1 MQSLVAVDFNEVF
14 DWNFHLRHIIE
25 IAQEEM
31 LVFNSAR
38 LLKKSCVPLQK
49 INSLVIGRISKNP
62 VRI

>member
-31 LVFNSAR
+31 LVFNSAPESFDED
-38 LLKKSCVPLQK
+38 SCLTFLALPW
-49 INSLVIGRISKNP
+49 
-62 VRI
+62 